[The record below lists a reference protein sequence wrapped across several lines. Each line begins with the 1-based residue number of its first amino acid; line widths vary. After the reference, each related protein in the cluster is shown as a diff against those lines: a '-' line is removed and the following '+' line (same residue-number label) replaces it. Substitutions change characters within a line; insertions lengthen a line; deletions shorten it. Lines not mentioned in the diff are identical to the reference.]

1 MEIARALQRWADA
14 VGSEECQNRV
24 YEAGVGVKQKM
35 SKLCPGRRTSVVGGD
50 KLSNSSL
57 VVTI

>member
-1 MEIARALQRWADA
+1 M
-14 VGSEECQNRV
+14 CQNRV

-35 SKLCPGRRTSVVGGD
+35 SKLCPGRRTSVVNDD